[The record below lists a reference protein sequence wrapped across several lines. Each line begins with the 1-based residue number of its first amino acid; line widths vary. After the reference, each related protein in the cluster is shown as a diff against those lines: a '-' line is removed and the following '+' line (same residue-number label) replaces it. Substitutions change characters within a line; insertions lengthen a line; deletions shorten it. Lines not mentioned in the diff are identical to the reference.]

1 VVPRSWIAERP
12 NIYFVS
18 SRSAARRLLSV
29 QEKQN
34 APLISR
40 VDAAQTILKEALPTF
55 LRRSEDKV
63 NLPTDIHIERQQH
76 ACQELTAVLEEIIQV
91 VKEVRG
97 DYDNT
102 FMDTVMNDSTM
113 TEAQKKLNG
122 ALKNVTSMLAKLHAT
137 AEDAEKEHL
146 KEQVAGE
153 ARNVAAAIKETGGD
167 EDDTIEFV
175 QAVKQGVQESNK
187 DFFQAQKRINAV
199 ASKAS
204 KPVHAVSDDS
214 SKDMLEAAKDM
225 LSALKGVSSALS
237 DAPELKGIL

>member
-102 FMDTVMNDSTM
+102 FM